1 MENTWKEN
9 YLLGESYNIKQN
21 LEWERTR
28 YLATL
33 IHNVNCQKKIH
44 MKKPEQMMRLPQDKM
59 KEMIRSEVK
68 STKEQFLSFWEKVK
82 KLEKD

>member
-1 MENTWKEN
+1 
-9 YLLGESYNIKQN
+9 
-21 LEWERTR
+21 
-28 YLATL
+28 
-33 IHNVNCQKKIH
+33 

-82 KLEKD
+82 KLEKH